1 MPAEKQAQ
9 HKRKPRRDSLQARA
23 VSRASTHPWIAW
35 ASPYSTRLY
44 LGPHPSSP
52 TLRALYPSGP
62 TLEGRA
68 LRYRRL
74 PHPGASH
81 SMVCAAGGSPAPA
94 QVARCP
100 LRARLRRSIVAGAHA
115 QLDLLRLPGARGRPQ
130 QPDDSP
136 RLRAQLSQVPWQL
149 RPLHW
154 GGRAG
159 RGDTRRGRQAPCM
172 APCMWHRAYVHGA
185 VHGMPSCIWH
195 RGHDLVIVRASCH
208 APCTASSDS
217 RDFGP
222 QARLHSWRLALH
234 AKLHDV

>member
-1 MPAEKQAQ
+1 MPAPSSSQ
-9 HKRKPRRDSLQARA
+9 HPCRPRSTPSTRASRVATACRRAR

-35 ASPYSTRLY
+35 ASSHSARLY
-44 LGPHPSSP
+44 LGPHPS
-52 TLRALYPSGP
+52 GQ
-62 TLEGRA
+62 GRA
-68 LRYRRL
+68 LIRYRPH

-159 RGDTRRGRQAPCM
+159 RGDTRLGRQAPRM

-208 APCTASSDS
+208 APCTASY
-217 RDFGP
+217 
-222 QARLHSWRLALH
+222 
-234 AKLHDV
+234 